1 MGKMLYKFNFRTK
14 LKFVE
19 DCNLLLSPAPV
30 HTVLNEIEKGSD
42 SRHSDLKSNRLVMN
56 QTKAA

>member
-1 MGKMLYKFNFRTK
+1 MFYKFNFRTK

-30 HTVLNEIEKGSD
+30 HTVFNEIERGSD